1 MYSTPVSD
9 QAAAMTGEPTDTRS
23 TKPRPVMSGEG
34 LALEWLPGRYAVC
47 RLAAGAEMPEW
58 ATSGGGLVSSTRT
71 DDELS
76 IVAPESAVPGEVTAQ
91 RGWRAMRIVGTLD
104 FSMVGVLARL
114 TGACAGAD
122 VPVFVVSTYDTDI
135 VMVKAGD
142 AGRAVEALGAVADV
156 SRLR

>member
-1 MYSTPVSD
+1 MYDAPVSD
-9 QAAAMTGEPTDTRS
+9 QAATMTDEPTDTRS
-23 TKPRPVMSGEG
+23 TKPRPAMSADR
-34 LALEWLPGRYAVC
+34 LALGWLPGRYAVC
-47 RLAAGAEMPEW
+47 RLAARAEMPEW
-58 ATSGGGLVSSTRT
+58 ATSGGGLVSITRT

-76 IVAPESAVPGEVTAQ
+76 IVAPESAVPGEVAAQ
-91 RGWRAMRIVGTLD
+91 RGWRAMRVLGTLD

-135 VMVKAGD
+135 VMVKAED
-142 AGRAVEALGAVADV
+142 AGRAVEALAGVADV

>member
-1 MYSTPVSD
+1 
-9 QAAAMTGEPTDTRS
+9 
-23 TKPRPVMSGEG
+23 MSAER

-47 RLAAGAEMPEW
+47 RLAAGAEMPQW

-76 IVAPESAVPGEVTAQ
+76 IVAPESAVPGEMTAQ
-91 RGWRAMRIVGTLD
+91 RGWRAMRVVGTLD

-114 TGACAGAD
+114 TGACADAD

-135 VMVKAGD
+135 LLVRDGD
-142 AGRAVEALGAVADV
+142 VEAAVSALGAVADV
-156 SRLR
+156 SRLHGPSET